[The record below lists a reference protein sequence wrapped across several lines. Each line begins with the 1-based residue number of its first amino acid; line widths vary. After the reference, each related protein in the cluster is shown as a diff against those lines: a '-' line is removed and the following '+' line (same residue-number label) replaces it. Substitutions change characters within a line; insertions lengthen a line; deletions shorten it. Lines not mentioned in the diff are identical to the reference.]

1 MSLKKFLLYGYDSQS
16 YRDCLDLIRWTDRRH
31 MRIINSWFLVV
42 NLLYLIF
49 SMNNLFGVNETFI
62 PFYSAF
68 FGISVVFEGVLFL
81 LRSRIRGIT
90 FPLMYLMIAIL
101 SVYGIVTSLNQPYMA
116 AIMFEVLLVL
126 VSLSFIDTMA
136 KMGGTVIL
144 MGGAFL
150 YTSYANKP
158 MVIAYQ
164 DIYNTI
170 VFLSLALV
178 LHYAFQRAR
187 ISQFVTYRQNVAI
200 QQTLAI
206 RSDFDELTSV
216 LSRSAFFKLTD
227 ILMESEPDDL
237 LVLCLLDLDGFKEIN
252 DTYGHQVG
260 DMAIQKTGQVL
271 LETLGI
277 TFGEKWSYT
286 DRVIPEGTSFAGRLG
301 GDEFICLI
309 RGLNDT
315 DEVKAKVHEILDNLN
330 AQRFE
335 NIEGLHSSFGLTVI
349 TKEDRNI
356 DGPYQR
362 ADDALYESKR
372 GGKNKIT
379 FNNKYKRWRE
389 S

>member
-1 MSLKKFLLYGYDSQS
+1 MALEKILFYGYDRSS
-16 YRDCLDLIRWTDRRH
+16 YNDCIDLIRWTDRRH
-31 MRIINSWFLVV
+31 MRIINSWFLAV

-68 FGISVVFEGVLFL
+68 VGISVLFEGILFL
-81 LRSRIRGIT
+81 FRNHVHKIT
-90 FPLMYLMIAIL
+90 FPLMYLMIIML
-101 SVYGIVTSLNQPYMA
+101 SVYGILSSLNQPYMA
-116 AIMFEVLLVL
+116 AIMLQVLLVL
-126 VSLSFIDTMA
+126 VSLSFIDNLA
-136 KMGGTVIL
+136 R
-144 MGGAFL
+144 MGGAVILCGGIFL
-150 YTSYANKP
+150 YASYSYKP
-158 MVIAYQ
+158 MVIVYQ

-187 ISQFVTYRQNVAI
+187 ISQFITYQQNVAI
-200 QQTLAI
+200 QHTLAI
-206 RSDFDELTSV
+206 QSDFDGLTGV

-227 ILMESEPDDL
+227 VLMESGADDL

-252 DTYGHQVG
+252 DTYGHQIG
-260 DMAIQKTGQVL
+260 DMAIQRTGTVL

-277 TFGEKWSYT
+277 SFGEKWSYT
-286 DRVIPEGTSFAGRLG
+286 GRAITERTSFAGRLG

-309 RGLNDT
+309 RGLEST
-315 DEVKAKVHEILDNLN
+315 EEVRQLVQRLMDNLN

-335 NIEGLHSSFGLTVI
+335 QIMGLHASFGLTVI
-349 TKEDRNI
+349 TDEDRNI

-372 GGKNKIT
+372 GGKNRIT

-389 S
+389 P